1 MISNSEQV
9 ILEEICQNSKA
20 ALLDIH
26 TIISKVYDDDLALD
40 LNRQAA
46 KYSRLQEIASDNL
59 LKTGIIPVPIS
70 ILDRMKRWSAIQANT
85 ALNISTEHVA
95 DMMIKEN
102 TTRLGKMLHA
112 VKQNKVIN
120 AMTYELAEEFLDF
133 EEKNIRILKSYLSAS
148 K

>member
-120 AMTYELAEEFLDF
+120 AMTCELAEEFLDF